1 MTSRLGALLL
11 FLLAAGA
18 QAQADTLTLRV
29 RSDDGQIEFFRGRKK
44 LSDSQLNQLCATARA
59 RKDEI
64 EFQRDKM
71 TANDALASILKEA
84 QCLGATHSGT
94 IQREQPVAPKSAAHT
109 HAKPRHRAKA
119 RR

>member
-1 MTSRLGALLL
+1 LL
-11 FLLAAGA
+11 FLLAA
-18 QAQADTLTLRV
+18 QAQADTLILRV

-44 LSDSQLNQLCATARA
+44 LNDSQLNQLCATARA
-59 RKDEI
+59 HKDEI

-84 QCLGATHSGT
+84 QCLGATRSGS
-94 IQREQPVAPKSAAHT
+94 IQREPEPKSSAHT
-109 HAKPRHRAKA
+109 HAKPRHKAKA

>member
-1 MTSRLGALLL
+1 MTFWRLGALLL
-11 FLLAAGA
+11 LSFVSAA
-18 QAQADTLTLRV
+18 QANTLTLRV
-29 RSDDGQIEFFRGRKK
+29 KSDDGRIEFFRGRKK
-44 LSDSQLNQLCATARA
+44 LSDSQLNQLCASARA

-84 QCLGATHSGT
+84 QCLGATHSGS
-94 IQREQPVAPKSAAHT
+94 IQREPEPKSSAHK
-109 HAKPRHRAKA
+109 HAKPRHKAKA

>member
-1 MTSRLGALLL
+1 MRSLRLGALLL
-11 FLLAAGA
+11 LSFVAG
-18 QAQADTLTLRV
+18 AQADTLTLRIK
-29 RSDDGQIEFFRGRKK
+29 SDDGQIEFFRGRKK
-44 LSDSQLNQLCATARA
+44 LSDSQLNQLCAAAKA

-64 EFQRDKM
+64 EFQREKM

-94 IQREQPVAPKSAAHT
+94 IQREPEPKSAAHT
-109 HAKPRHRAKA
+109 RAKPRHRAKV

>member
-1 MTSRLGALLL
+1 MTFWRLGAML
-11 FLLAAGA
+11 FLSFVAA
-18 QAQADTLTLRV
+18 AQADTLTLRIK
-29 RSDDGQIEFFRGRKK
+29 SDDGQIQFFKGRKK
-44 LSDSQLNQLCATARA
+44 LSDSQLNQLCAAAKA

-64 EFQRDKM
+64 EFQREKM

-84 QCLGATHSGT
+84 QCLGATRSGT
-94 IQREQPVAPKSAAHT
+94 IQREPEPKSAVRK

>member
-1 MTSRLGALLL
+1 VTSRLGALLL

-18 QAQADTLTLRV
+18 QAQADTLTLRI

-44 LSDSQLNQLCATARA
+44 LNDSQLNQFCAAARA

-64 EFQRDKM
+64 EFQREKM

-84 QCLGATHSGT
+84 QCLGATHSGS
-94 IQREQPVAPKSAAHT
+94 IQRERATEPKSAAHR
-109 HAKPRHRAKA
+109 HAKPRHKAKA